1 MTNKP
6 SDMPRHTQE
15 AVIVNDKQTSDIP
28 RHTQEA
34 VIICL
39 DIHMKLLLYA

>member
-1 MTNKP
+1 
-6 SDMPRHTQE
+6 MPRHTQE

-39 DIHMKLLLYA
+39 DIHMKLLFYA

>member
-1 MTNKP
+1 
-6 SDMPRHTQE
+6 MPRHTQE

>member
-1 MTNKP
+1 
-6 SDMPRHTQE
+6 MPRHTQE

-39 DIHMKLLLYA
+39 DIYMKLLLYA